1 MRSLLTIASLAILAT
16 AVSGANAAG
25 IDVQFSRDP
34 GHQQTGAA
42 VVGFAGDVWNDFLGN
57 SGSGALRNTNGTAS
71 GVSLTF
77 SSYGVYESD
86 PGYTQFTGT
95 PYANLMQG
103 YLYGFTNTQATD
115 IKFSGLVA
123 GQEYGFWVYTQGDD
137 NSRGRSISLTA
148 NGGGAQVSTQ
158 SNATGFVLG
167 DNYVYLTSTANAS
180 GVVDLVGSDLVA
192 EGNINGVQVAVVPE
206 PSSIVLMM
214 AGFALLAGAAVRRSR
229 TR

>member
-1 MRSLLTIASLAILAT
+1 MRSLLTIASLAVLAT

-25 IDVQFSRDP
+25 VNVQFSRDP

-42 VVGFAGDVWNDFLGN
+42 VVGYGGDTWNDFLGN
-57 SGSGALRNTNGTAS
+57 AGGGALLNTNGGAS
-71 GVSLTF
+71 GVSLSF

-86 PGYTQFTGT
+86 PGYTQFTGSST
-95 PYANLMQG
+95 ANLMQG

-115 IKFSGLVA
+115 IKFSGLTA
-123 GQEYGFWVYTQGDD
+123 GLEYGFWVYTQGDD
-137 NSRGRSISLTA
+137 NSHGRSISLTA

-158 SNATGFVLG
+158 SNTNSYVLG
-167 DNYVYLTSTANAS
+167 DNYVYLTSVANAS
-180 GVVDLVGSDLVA
+180 GVVDLVGRDLVA

-206 PSSIVLMM
+206 PSSVVLMM